1 MIEVGNISKQ
11 VTTAEGMLN
20 ILDKINLS
28 LASGESL
35 AIVGPSGSGKSTLL
49 GILAGLDLPSSGLVR
64 LNGQDIT
71 AMDEEGRAAVRAKH
85 VGFVFQSFHLLPGL
99 TALENVALP
108 LELQGD
114 REALTTAA
122 YFLQRVG
129 LNHRTTHYPRQLSGG
144 EQQRVAVARAFACR
158 PTILFADEPTGNLD
172 TGTGEKI
179 NDLLFELNREEGTTL
194 VLVTHELNLA
204 ARCGQR
210 LVLAAGQQVGQA
222 KAQSAV
228 KVKAQP
234 TAKAKA
240 KPAAKVKAESAAKV
254 KAKPAAKAKVKPA
267 AQVKAKP
274 AAKAKAKPAAKVKA
288 ESTTKA
294 KAKPAAQV
302 KAKPAAKAKAKRA
315 AKVKAKPAVQ
325 RGAEPKPTSTPK
337 SARTP
342 MTRARPTVKAK
353 VKQKVVAKPK
363 AIAKAKSK
371 SQGSEI

>member
-11 VTTAEGMLN
+11 VTTAEGTLN

-144 EQQRVAVARAFACR
+144 EQQRVAVARALACR

-179 NDLLFELNREEGTTL
+179 NDLLFELNKEEGTTL

-234 TAKAKA
+234 TAKVKA
-240 KPAAKVKAESAAKV
+240 KPAAKVKAES
-254 KAKPAAKAKVKPA
+254 A

-274 AAKAKAKPAAKVKA
+274 AAKAKAKRAAQVKAKPAA
-288 ESTTKA
+288 KA

-302 KAKPAAKAKAKRA
+302 KAKPAAKAKPVVQVKAKPA
-315 AKVKAKPAVQ
+315 VQVKAKPAVQ
-325 RGAEPKPTSTPK
+325 RRAESKPTATPK

-342 MTRARPTVKAK
+342 IARATPTAKAK

-371 SQGSEI
+371 PQGSEI